1 MTSDVAF
8 CATVELV
15 APSMPRALR
24 RFAAITCLFCTYPAF
39 GWWETGHRTVARIAV
54 AHLTP
59 AARIR
64 IARILNVP
72 DSPDAIGDALAQ
84 GATWA
89 DEVKKDTQTDDWH
102 FIDLTLQD
110 SRSDMAKRCK
120 DENCVVDRIRLFSAQ
135 LASQKADGRWSELD
149 ALRFLVHFVGDV
161 HQPLH
166 AISDAD
172 LGGNCERIDPPI
184 NEAKSIHGLW
194 DGGIVNALDASDKTL
209 ASRIEEYIT
218 ALSES
223 ERKTFSSG
231 SAEDWTWE
239 SHELAR
245 KVIYAKLQIPTE
257 PILFPK
263 GCTDAPSEIT
273 QFKAPIDNLYI
284 DDMKP
289 IVRDQLAKAGLR
301 LARVLNESL

>member
-1 MTSDVAF
+1 MRRTLSRAVAI
-8 CATVELV
+8 CCILWG
-15 APSMPRALR
+15 
-24 RFAAITCLFCTYPAF
+24 YPAF
-39 GWWETGHRTVARIAV
+39 GWWETGHRTVARIAA

-72 DSPDAIGDALAQ
+72 DDLDAIADALAL
-84 GATWA
+84 GSTWA
-89 DEVKKDTQTDDWH
+89 DEIKKDTHTDDWH
-102 FIDLTLQD
+102 YIDVTLQD

-120 DENCVVDRIRLFSAQ
+120 DDNCILERIRLFTAQ
-135 LASQKADGRWSELD
+135 LAAQKADGRWSELD

-166 AISDAD
+166 AISNAD

-184 NEAKSIHGLW
+184 NEAKNIHALW
-194 DGGIVNALDASDKTL
+194 DGAIVNALDAGDKVL
-209 ASRIEEYIT
+209 ASRIDSYIA
-218 ALSES
+218 ALSEP
-223 ERKTFSSG
+223 ERKDFSSG
-231 SAEDWTWE
+231 SVEDWTWE

-245 KVIYAKLQIPTE
+245 KMVYAKLQIPTQA
-257 PILFPK
+257 IRFPN
-263 GCTDAPSEIT
+263 GCTEAPPEIT
-273 QFKAPIDNLYI
+273 GFKPQIDSLYI

>member
-1 MTSDVAF
+1 M
-8 CATVELV
+8 
-15 APSMPRALR
+15 R
-24 RFAAITCLFCTYPAF
+24 RTLWRILAIGCIFSTLPAF
-39 GWWETGHRTVARIAV
+39 GWWETGHRTVARIAA

-64 IARILNVP
+64 VARILNVP
-72 DSPDAIGDALAQ
+72 DDLNAIANALAL
-84 GATWA
+84 GSTWA
-89 DEVKKDTQTDDWH
+89 DDTKKDTHTEDWH
-102 FIDLTLQD
+102 FIDLTIQD
-110 SRSDMAKRCK
+110 SRSDIGRRCK
-120 DENCVVDRIRLFSAQ
+120 DDNCVVARVRLFTAQ
-135 LASQKADGRWSELD
+135 LVAEKADGRWSELD

-184 NEAKSIHGLW
+184 NQAKNIHALW
-194 DGGIVNALDASDKTL
+194 DGGIVNALEASDTTL
-209 ASRIEEYIT
+209 TSKIDSYIAS
-218 ALSES
+218 LSEG
-223 ERKTFSSG
+223 ERKDFSSG
-231 SAEDWTWE
+231 SIEDWTWE

-245 KVIYAKLQIPTE
+245 KMIYAKLEIPTE
-257 PILFPK
+257 PVLFPD
-263 GCTDAPSEIT
+263 GCAEAPAEIT
-273 QFKAPIDNLYI
+273 AFKAPVDSLYV

>member
-1 MTSDVAF
+1 MRRVF
-8 CATVELV
+8 
-15 APSMPRALR
+15 R
-24 RFAAITCLFCTYPAF
+24 RFLAISCIFCTYPAF
-39 GWWETGHRTVARIAV
+39 GWWETGHRTVARIA
-54 AHLTP
+54 ATHLTP

-72 DSPDAIGDALAQ
+72 DETAAIADALAL
-84 GATWA
+84 GSTWA
-89 DEVKKDTQTDDWH
+89 DEIKKDTHTDDWH
-102 FIDLTLQD
+102 FIDITLQD
-110 SRSDMAKRCK
+110 SRSDIQKRCK
-120 DENCVVDRIRLFSAQ
+120 DENCVLARIRLFTAQ
-135 LASQKADGRWSELD
+135 LAAQKADGRWSELD

-194 DGGIVNALDASDKTL
+194 DGGIVNALDASDQAL
-209 ASRIEEYIT
+209 ASRIDSYIG
-218 ALSES
+218 ALSAAEH
-223 ERKTFSSG
+223 KDFSAG
-231 SAEDWTWE
+231 SPEDWTWE

-245 KVIYAKLQIPTE
+245 KMIYAKLHIPTE
-257 PILFPK
+257 PAIFPK
-263 GCTDAPSEIT
+263 GCADAPPEIT
-273 QFKAPIDNLYI
+273 GFKSQVDTLYV

-289 IVRDQLAKAGLR
+289 VVRDQLAKAGLR

>member
-1 MTSDVAF
+1 MARIF
-8 CATVELV
+8 IRLI
-15 APSMPRALR
+15 
-24 RFAAITCLFCTYPAF
+24 AICCIFWSYPAF
-39 GWWETGHRTVARIAV
+39 AWWETGHRTVARIAA

-72 DSPDAIGDALAQ
+72 DSVDAIADALAL
-84 GATWA
+84 GSTWA
-89 DEVKKDTQTDDWH
+89 DEIKKDTHTDDWH
-102 FIDLTLQD
+102 YIDLTLQD
-110 SRSDMAKRCK
+110 SRSDIAARCK
-120 DENCVVDRIRLFSAQ
+120 DENCVVARIRLFTAQ
-135 LASQKADGRWSELD
+135 LAAQKADPRWSELD

-172 LGGNCERIDPPI
+172 LGGNCESIAPPV
-184 NEAKSIHGLW
+184 NEAKNIHALW
-194 DGGIVNALDASDKTL
+194 DGGIVKALDAGDKTL
-209 ASRIEEYIT
+209 ASRIDGYI
-218 ALSES
+218 AELSES
-223 ERKTFSSG
+223 ERKDFSSG
-231 SAEDWTWE
+231 SVEDWTWE

-245 KVIYAKLQIPTE
+245 KMVYVKLQIPTE

-263 GCTDAPSEIT
+263 GCAEAPPEIT
-273 QFKAPIDNLYI
+273 GFKAQIDSLYV

>member
-1 MTSDVAF
+1 MMCRT
-8 CATVELV
+8 
-15 APSMPRALR
+15 LR
-24 RFAAITCLFCTYPAF
+24 RLLATACIFCTYPAF
-39 GWWETGHRTVARIAV
+39 GWWETGHRTVARIAA

-72 DSPDAIGDALAQ
+72 DNLDAIADALAA
-84 GATWA
+84 GSTWA
-89 DEVKKDTQTDDWH
+89 DEIKKETHTDDWH
-102 FIDLTLQD
+102 FIDVTLQD
-110 SRSDMAKRCK
+110 SRSDMGKRCK
-120 DENCVVDRIRLFSAQ
+120 DDNCVLARIRLFTAQ
-135 LASQKADGRWSELD
+135 LAAQKADGRWSESD
-149 ALRFLVHFVGDV
+149 ALRFLVHFIGDV

-194 DGGIVNALDASDKTL
+194 DGGIVNALDASDQVL
-209 ASRIEEYIT
+209 ASRIDSYIA

-223 ERKTFSSG
+223 ERKNLSSG
-231 SAEDWTWE
+231 SVEDWTWE

-245 KVIYAKLQIPTE
+245 KVIYEKLHIPTE
-257 PILFPK
+257 PALFPN
-263 GCTDAPSEIT
+263 GCAEAPAEIT
-273 QFKAPIDNLYI
+273 SFKAQIDSLYV

-289 IVRDQLAKAGLR
+289 LVRDQLAKAGLR
-301 LARVLNESL
+301 LAKVLNESL